1 MLKSVET
8 LGVYALNHI
17 GTLALRELSWAYLAV
32 CEQMLSEEEVDFD
45 AWRA

>member
-17 GTLALRELSWAYLAV
+17 GTLALRELELGLFSCV
-32 CEQMLSEEEVDFD
+32 QVDAF
-45 AWRA
+45 